1 MKKLEDIRRS
11 GNNTLVAIA
20 ILRIATYL
28 GFTPIFEL
36 VGAGVAANVI
46 GASFGAIFVI
56 VLTMYL
62 LNKQTEIEQES
73 KKSEKIFEEKVNL
86 YKQIL
91 TATELMLEDGY
102 IKGSEEMKRIPFLML
117 RLQMLGNDEAIKS
130 YQNIYHQINN
140 IFIAEPGNDEVEVS
154 EESFLKLFQ
163 LLGDFCNVCRL
174 DLKASEQKID
184 TKLFNIISEDIKK
197 SNEILLGKVNKN
209 ISEIHDHIIKLDK
222 SIDLK
227 TIKRDYIAWQ
237 IPNWPTKVEYQV
249 VTRVKQKI
257 FIVQVSA
264 EGARGKY
271 VAEKL
276 ENLLPL
282 LNTKFPNFDWHCDTW
297 YSDYN
302 NRVFTT
308 IDINEPEKA
317 AALYLQM
324 INETKN
330 DVDNIVMGK

>member
-1 MKKLEDIRRS
+1 MSKANKAVL
-11 GNNTLVAIA
+11 AI
-20 ILRIATYL
+20 ILIGISVFL
-28 GFTPIFEL
+28 GFEPLYEK
-36 VGAGVAANVI
+36 VEGGVAGAVI
-46 GASFGAIFVI
+46 GASFGAIFVVI
-56 VLTMYL
+56 LTNYL
-62 LNKQTEIEQES
+62 LTKQTEVEQES
-73 KKSEKIFEEKVNL
+73 TRSERVFEEKVNL
-86 YKQIL
+86 YKEIL
-91 TATELMLEDGY
+91 TATEVMLEDGY

-174 DLKASEQKID
+174 DLKVSEQKID

-209 ISEIHDHIIKLDK
+209 ISEIHGHIIKLDK

-264 EGARGKY
+264 EGAKGKY

-317 AALYLQM
+317 AALYLQI

-330 DVDNIVMGK
+330 DVDSIVMGK

>member
-1 MKKLEDIRRS
+1 MSKANKAVL
-11 GNNTLVAIA
+11 AI
-20 ILRIATYL
+20 ILIGISVFL
-28 GFTPIFEL
+28 GFEPLYEK
-36 VGAGVAANVI
+36 VEGGVAGAVI
-46 GASFGAIFVI
+46 GASFGAIFVVI
-56 VLTMYL
+56 LTNYL
-62 LNKQTEIEQES
+62 LTKQTEVEQES
-73 KKSEKIFEEKVNL
+73 TRSERVFEEKVNL
-86 YKQIL
+86 YKEIL
-91 TATELMLEDGY
+91 TATEVMLEDGY

-174 DLKASEQKID
+174 DLKVSEQKID

-264 EGARGKY
+264 EGAKGKY

-330 DVDNIVMGK
+330 DVDSIVMGK

>member
-1 MKKLEDIRRS
+1 MSQANKAVL
-11 GNNTLVAIA
+11 AI
-20 ILRIATYL
+20 ILIGISVFL
-28 GFTPIFEL
+28 GFTPLYEK
-36 VGAGVAANVI
+36 VQGGVAGAVI
-46 GASFGAIFVI
+46 GASFGAIFVVI
-56 VLTMYL
+56 LTNYL
-62 LNKQTEIEQES
+62 LTKQTEVEQES
-73 KKSEKIFEEKVNL
+73 KRSERVFEEKVNL

-91 TATELMLEDGY
+91 TATELMLEDGR
-102 IKGSEEMKRIPFLML
+102 IKGSEEMKTIPFLML
-117 RLQMLGNDEAIKS
+117 KLQMLGNDEAIKS
-130 YQNIYHQINN
+130 YQNIYHEINN
-140 IFIAEPGNDEVEVS
+140 IFIAEPGNDEVQVS

-174 DLKASEQKID
+174 DLKVSEQKID

-197 SNEILLGKVNKN
+197 SNEILLGGVNKN
-209 ISEIHDHIIKLDK
+209 ISEIHDHIMKLDK
-222 SIDLK
+222 TIDLK
-227 TIKRDYIAWQ
+227 AIKRDYIAWQ
-237 IPNWPTKVEYQV
+237 LPNWPTKVEYQV
-249 VTRVKQKI
+249 VTRVRDKI
-257 FIVQVSA
+257 FIVQISA
-264 EGARGKY
+264 EGAKGKY

>member
-1 MKKLEDIRRS
+1 MSQANKAVL
-11 GNNTLVAIA
+11 AI
-20 ILRIATYL
+20 IIIGISVFL
-28 GFTPIFEL
+28 GFTPLYEK
-36 VGAGVAANVI
+36 VQGGVAGAVI
-46 GASFGAIFVI
+46 GASFGAIFVVI
-56 VLTMYL
+56 LTNYL
-62 LNKQTEIEQES
+62 LTKQTEVEQES
-73 KKSEKIFEEKVNL
+73 KRSERVFEEKVNL

-174 DLKASEQKID
+174 DLKVSDQKID

-197 SNEILLGKVNKN
+197 SNEILLSGVNKN
-209 ISEIHDHIIKLDK
+209 ISEIHDHIMKLDK
-222 SIDLK
+222 TIDLK
-227 TIKRDYIAWQ
+227 AIKRDYIAWQ
-237 IPNWPTKVEYQV
+237 LPNWPTKVEYQV
-249 VTRVKQKI
+249 VTRVRDKK
-257 FIVQVSA
+257 FIVQISA
-264 EGARGKY
+264 EGAKSKY

-302 NRVFTT
+302 NRVFTN

-317 AALYLQM
+317 AALYLQI

>member
-1 MKKLEDIRRS
+1 MSKANKAVL
-11 GNNTLVAIA
+11 AI
-20 ILRIATYL
+20 ILIGISVFL
-28 GFTPIFEL
+28 GFEPLYEK
-36 VGAGVAANVI
+36 VEGGVAGAVI
-46 GASFGAIFVI
+46 GASFGAIFVVI
-56 VLTMYL
+56 LTNYL
-62 LNKQTEIEQES
+62 LTKQTEVEQES
-73 KKSEKIFEEKVNL
+73 TRSERVFEEKVNL
-86 YKQIL
+86 YKEIL

-154 EESFLKLFQ
+154 EESFLRLFQ

-174 DLKASEQKID
+174 DLKVSEQKID

-257 FIVQVSA
+257 FFVQVSA
-264 EGARGKY
+264 QGARGKY

-330 DVDNIVMGK
+330 DVDSIVMGK

>member
-1 MKKLEDIRRS
+1 MSKANKAVL
-11 GNNTLVAIA
+11 AI
-20 ILRIATYL
+20 ILIGISVFL
-28 GFTPIFEL
+28 GFEPLYEK
-36 VGAGVAANVI
+36 VEGGVAGAVI
-46 GASFGAIFVI
+46 GASFGAIFVVI
-56 VLTMYL
+56 LTNYL
-62 LNKQTEIEQES
+62 LTKQTEVEQES
-73 KKSEKIFEEKVNL
+73 TRSERVFEEKVNL
-86 YKQIL
+86 YKEIL
-91 TATELMLEDGY
+91 TATEVMLEDGY

-174 DLKASEQKID
+174 DLKVSEQKID

-209 ISEIHDHIIKLDK
+209 ISEIHGHIIKLDK

-330 DVDNIVMGK
+330 DVDSIVMGK